1 MAAMGR
7 LEHIPI
13 PQSPLAAAK
22 SRDSASIRFSFQ
34 GLITE
39 GMRSVTLDD
48 AETLSNLANGQ
59 KMMRAT
65 YDDAAESQNSRAAP
79 SGAWPIAM
87 TPMTPM
93 NDEKESMLQTI

>member
-1 MAAMGR
+1 MAAMGK
-7 LEHIPI
+7 LDHIPV

-48 AETLSNLANGQ
+48 AETLSNQANEQ
-59 KMMRAT
+59 KMMKAT
-65 YDDAAESQNSRAAP
+65 YNDAIQS
-79 SGAWPIAM
+79 
-87 TPMTPM
+87 
-93 NDEKESMLQTI
+93 